1 MRDLLLV
8 SLLIVL
14 LLPIL
19 HGAAQPDN
27 TTRELPEGKEVD
39 EGIDITELMRFW
51 EEMKNVPGPSLTPEP
66 NVYVTGRGYVTDGQ
80 GRFINRGINVTDLPM
95 DPDRYYDINGNS
107 FYVYKNDKLTFT
119 NVAYSQFKGTYFSIF
134 DRNNKCMNCND
145 KQTYSDY
152 KYYKWIREQIAEKNY
167 PGYFKVHVKYF
178 VQAILTGSVYKNGNP
193 NNKVNLTVRD
203 NTGSLITAFEAE
215 LWSEENYCKGRNE
228 NMKCYREGWNN
239 TRCGYPDD
247 TDGGASRIRRNAISV
262 STGYGYYLYY
272 PILASRS
279 FGRQPDVIT
288 LRSRFHH
295 QFALQGVLY
304 KKG

>member
-27 TTRELPEGKEVD
+27 MTQGLPEGKEVD

-107 FYVYKNDKLTFT
+107 FYVYMNDKLTFT

-134 DRNNKCMNCND
+134 DRNNKCMNCKGN
-145 KQTYSDY
+145 QTYSDY
-152 KYYKWIREQIAEKNY
+152 KYYEWIRQQIAEKNY

-279 FGRQPDVIT
+279 FGRPYVIT

>member
-1 MRDLLLV
+1 M
-8 SLLIVL
+8 
-14 LLPIL
+14 
-19 HGAAQPDN
+19 
-27 TTRELPEGKEVD
+27 
-39 EGIDITELMRFW
+39 
-51 EEMKNVPGPSLTPEP
+51 
-66 NVYVTGRGYVTDGQ
+66 
-80 GRFINRGINVTDLPM
+80 IN
-95 DPDRYYDINGNS
+95 
-107 FYVYKNDKLTFT
+107 
-119 NVAYSQFKGTYFSIF
+119 
-134 DRNNKCMNCND
+134 NCND